1 MTARARCEKWYLLA
15 NAAVLQRELRWTR
28 MPRFSGKQK
37 KACALRELLRCC
49 TSWRVFGRYLQQ
61 KRASKRGEQVEG
73 DSDDSVEARSLG
85 LQGEAA
91 GGQQEARAASP
102 PTVVT
107 TTTTLSKSGQTNK
120 CVGMPLSLLA
130 RILAY

>member
-1 MTARARCEKWYLLA
+1 MTC
-15 NAAVLQRELRWTR
+15 
-28 MPRFSGKQK
+28 
-37 KACALRELLRCC
+37 
-49 TSWRVFGRYLQQ
+49 VFCRYLQQ

-73 DSDDSVEARSLG
+73 DSDDSVEARSLV

-130 RILAY
+130 RNLAC